1 MSQVKAR
8 PGELPEE
15 ADEDMRVRLTVLF
28 IFLLLLPGCWSKYEL
43 TERGFVMGVAID
55 RNQNGQ
61 VELLTQIY
69 RPSSP
74 QADRPGNN
82 PAESSI
88 NIETVSDT
96 VMGAIRDI
104 PIHLGRKAQWSHLR
118 VILVGE
124 QFSKKMDLMSMLDF
138 FHRDHEPRSSVTLMI
153 TKGKA
158 AKLLEKKPLI
168 EQTTSQQLLRS
179 SESSLLNTGKTL
191 DTTLLD
197 LILQVKSPNS
207 DAAVAYVYEDK
218 ADPALWSAAGIALLR
233 DGKLASV
240 VPTEK
245 VKGILILQ
253 NKLHNGI
260 MEAPCEG
267 KERVEETSEVL
278 ALSVEKKPHYVKG
291 RLVVDVKIR
300 GEIAATELK
309 CTSIKNEADEKQFV
323 RGIERQMEKEVT
335 EALAFI
341 QKEKLDVIGIGN
353 AIYRKNPKAW
363 NQMKDNWDRQFSE
376 IPFSFDIKLKLI
388 TGGSISARPVD

>member
-1 MSQVKAR
+1 MRIK
-8 PGELPEE
+8 LP
-15 ADEDMRVRLTVLF
+15 VII

-55 RNQNGQ
+55 RNQKGQ
-61 VELLTQIY
+61 VELMTQIY

-82 PAESSI
+82 PAQSSI
-88 NIETVSDT
+88 NIATVNDT

-124 QFSKKMDLMSMLDF
+124 QFAKKMDLMSMLDF

-158 AKLLEKKPLI
+158 RKLLEKKPLI

-179 SESSLLNTGKTL
+179 GESSFRNTGKTL

-197 LILQVKSPNS
+197 LIRQVKSPNS

-218 ADPALWSAAGIALLR
+218 ADPKLWSAAGVALLR

-245 VKGILILQ
+245 VKGLLILQ
-253 NKLHNGI
+253 NKFHSGI
-260 MEAPCEG
+260 MEAPCAG
-267 KERVEETSEVL
+267 KEKVQETSEVL
-278 ALSVEKKPHYVKG
+278 SLTVKKTPHYVKG
-291 RLVVDVKIR
+291 SLVVDVKIR

-309 CTSIKNEADEKQFV
+309 CSTIKDEAEEKRFV
-323 RGIERQMEKEVT
+323 GGVEGQMVKEAK
-335 EALAFI
+335 EALAYI
-341 QKEKLDVIGIGN
+341 QHEKLDVIGIGN
-353 AIYRKNPKAW
+353 GIYRENPMAW
-363 NQMKDNWDRQFSE
+363 SKLKENWDQQFSE
-376 IPFSFDIKLKLI
+376 IPFTFDIKLKLI
-388 TGGSISARPVD
+388 TGGSISAKPLP

>member
-1 MSQVKAR
+1 MGKK
-8 PGELPEE
+8 LP
-15 ADEDMRVRLTVLF
+15 VIILL
-28 IFLLLLPGCWSKYEL
+28 LLLLPGCWSKYEL

-55 RNQNGQ
+55 RNQKGQ

-88 NIETVSDT
+88 NIATVNDT

-124 QFSKKMDLMSMLDF
+124 QFAKQMDLMSMLDF

-153 TKGKA
+153 AKGKA
-158 AKLLEKKPLI
+158 SKLLEKKPLI

-179 SESSLLNTGKTL
+179 GESSFRNTGKTL

-197 LILQVKSPNS
+197 VIRQLKSPNS
-207 DAAVAYVYEDK
+207 NAALAYVYEDK
-218 ADPALWSAAGIALLR
+218 VNPALWSAAGVALLR
-233 DGKLASV
+233 DGKLDNV
-240 VPTEK
+240 VPAEK
-245 VKGILILQ
+245 VKGLLILRNQ
-253 NKLHNGI
+253 FHLGI
-260 MEAPCEG
+260 MEVPCAG
-267 KERVEETSEVL
+267 KEKVHETSEVL
-278 ALSVEKKPHYVKG
+278 SLVVKKNPHFVKG

-309 CTSIKNEADEKQFV
+309 CSTIKDEAEEKRFV
-323 RGIERQMEKEVT
+323 GEVERQMEKEAK
-335 EALAFI
+335 EALGYI
-341 QKEKLDVIGIGN
+341 QREKLDVIGIGN
-353 AIYRKNPKAW
+353 EIYSRNPKEW
-363 NQMKDNWDRQFSE
+363 SKLKENWGQQFSE
-376 IPFSFDIKLKLI
+376 IPFMFDIKLKLI
-388 TGGSISARPVD
+388 TGGSISAKPLP